1 MTCESTNHDGFTTA
15 DPGTRPHSAGIDA
28 EDARPPVRLGRACPA
43 PSRSLCGWGSLELAH
58 SMGAVPAARPGS
70 GGNALCTNGVRLAFG
85 GQRLGHSDHRSS
97 PRCACTDVSE
107 RRRPISGRGA
117 QALCRPCWREGVQAR
132 RAFGDRPGAHCPG
145 SCGFHTFP
153 GSYRSAGPCAAT
165 GPGKGGLPALS
176 KEQLLAGIEGN
187 YTTAATHRI
196 VVAVEFADALSASAG
211 SPTAGPSYAQQ
222 DLKRPPCSTKSAM
235 TGDWLATPTITGTV
249 SVSSGSSTV
258 WTNT

>member
-107 RRRPISGRGA
+107 RRRPVSGRGA

-132 RAFGDRPGAHCPG
+132 RALVTGRVRTVLDLAAFIPFPEAIVPLDHVLRPDRA
-145 SCGFHTFP
+145 
-153 GSYRSAGPCAAT
+153 R
-165 GPGKGGLPALS
+165 GLPALS